1 MAKKFNTIREEAE
14 AKNRKSHSE
23 QEKLLPT
30 HDSHADDE
38 TPDEMKKKNEEKS
51 PADKLLPTH
60 KSDAAGEL
68 PDDEKKAEKS
78 AKKKADAELD
88 GQKVADGAAKDGVQ
102 KKVVHAEAKED
113 EMEMEE
119 EEEEKDLEESEME
132 DEDEEEL
139 EESEMEDEDEMELEE
154 EEDEEEKEK
163 EKKKMEERISS
174 LFSGQNLSEDFQSKA
189 ATLFEVAVSERVS
202 KIKEGLKEKAKSLA
216 EKTVK
221 KEVSKIVD
229 HVDEYLDYIVQE
241 WITENEV
248 AIETG
253 LRTEV
258 TESIVSGFKDLLGEA
273 GVEVPEEEE
282 DDMHKEYEE
291 KKKLEMEL
299 DKEVEKNIKLKKENI
314 ELRKEFVL
322 RDASE
327 DLAETEKERLRE
339 LVSNFSYDDHESFT
353 EKVETIRE
361 HYLKKTS
368 SSGKDSNETL
378 LEEGG
383 LEEIEE
389 KRGKTSVDLYAEALS
404 RTSKNKYK

>member
-1 MAKKFNTIREEAE
+1 
-14 AKNRKSHSE
+14 
-23 QEKLLPT
+23 
-30 HDSHADDE
+30 
-38 TPDEMKKKNEEKS
+38 MKKKNEEKS

-68 PDDEKKAEKS
+68 PDDEKKAEKA

-132 DEDEEEL
+132 DEEEEKEL
-139 EESEMEDEDEMELEE
+139 EESEMEDEEEMEMDDEE
-154 EEDEEEKEK
+154 ESEEEKEE

-189 ATLFEVAVSERVS
+189 ATLFEVAVNERVS

-258 TESIVSGFKDLLGEA
+258 TESIVSGFKTLLGEA

-282 DDMHKEYEE
+282 DDMNKEYEE

-299 DKEVEKNIKLKKENI
+299 DKEVEKNIELKKENI
-314 ELRKEFVL
+314 ELKKEFIL

-368 SSGKDSNETL
+368 SSDKDSNETL

-389 KRGKTSVDLYAEALS
+389 KRGKTSVDMYAEALS